1 MSEDERA
8 SEPGNRVDLQFKT
21 TQGRRQVRK
30 QLSPARRQRRDH
42 AAMPAPH
49 GADGP
54 DGDPRCSGRRD
65 DQPAHF
71 GERTPVGDLAPG
83 QHPSHAVPLQ
93 SGLILEGKKRT
104 SRGVGNGRPRALLAV
119 HPLCLQSR
127 GRHGRPLPPG
137 SCKTGPAGLQNRAVK
152 TGVKPPVRESV
163 RGVSPFASAARV
175 PLTGPAR
182 EPATPSASAPVP
194 PRWCPRVRSPPP
206 RGEKPVDRLRGLHY
220 NSDVSVRV

>member
-1 MSEDERA
+1 MEQSNPGEDSTVRGRWRGDLWKYAGRDSCGSVERQARSPPGFHRVSEDERA
-8 SEPGNRVDLQFKT
+8 SEPGNRVDLQFNT

-71 GERTPVGDLAPG
+71 GERAPVGNLAPG

-119 HPLCLQSR
+119 RPLCPAIARKPWSAA
-127 GRHGRPLPPG
+127 PPG
-137 SCKTGPAGLQNRAVK
+137 ELRDGP
-152 TGVKPPVRESV
+152 
-163 RGVSPFASAARV
+163 RG
-175 PLTGPAR
+175 
-182 EPATPSASAPVP
+182 P
-194 PRWCPRVRSPPP
+194 PRTER
-206 RGEKPVDRLRGLHY
+206 
-220 NSDVSVRV
+220 

>member
-1 MSEDERA
+1 VSEDERA
-8 SEPGNRVDLQFKT
+8 SEPGNRVDLQFNT

-71 GERTPVGDLAPG
+71 GERTPVGNLAPG

-119 HPLCLQSR
+119 RPLCPAIARTPWSAA
-127 GRHGRPLPPG
+127 PPG
-137 SCKTGPAGLQNRAVK
+137 ELRDGPRGPPKPSGENRRRQY
-152 TGVKPPVRESV
+152 T
-163 RGVSPFASAARV
+163 RGDRFR
-175 PLTGPAR
+175 
-182 EPATPSASAPVP
+182 P
-194 PRWCPRVRSPPP
+194 PRWLSHSTTALGGRRHDASACR
-206 RGEKPVDRLRGLHY
+206 K
-220 NSDVSVRV
+220 